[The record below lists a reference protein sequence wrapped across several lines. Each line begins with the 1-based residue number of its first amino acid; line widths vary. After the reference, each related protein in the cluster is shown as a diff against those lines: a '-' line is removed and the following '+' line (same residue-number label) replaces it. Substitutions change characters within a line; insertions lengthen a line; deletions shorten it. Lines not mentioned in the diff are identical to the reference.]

1 MERHL
6 TVGIL
11 LEDMS
16 KVRHYD
22 HPENKRL
29 KYIYILPS
37 KGSTIWGFQR
47 TLGVSHCA
55 NGKNPWFLAFA
66 EDLEAMLP

>member
-29 KYIYILPS
+29 KYIYILPR
-37 KGSTIWGFQR
+37 KGLTIWGF
-47 TLGVSHCA
+47 
-55 NGKNPWFLAFA
+55 
-66 EDLEAMLP
+66 